1 MLYDDAPGFDSQH
14 GTANGL
20 SDVWPGSVSF
30 ATGSVPAAAK
40 ADSPAGWTRNPRQR
54 EVLPLLVEGPPIRK

>member
-1 MLYDDAPGFDSQH
+1 MMMLLASIVSMA
-14 GTANGL
+14 ANGL

-40 ADSPAGWTRNPRQR
+40 ADSPAG
-54 EVLPLLVEGPPIRK
+54 LDA

>member
-40 ADSPAGWTRNPRQR
+40 ADSPAGLDALTPVSVRFCLYWLKVCQ
-54 EVLPLLVEGPPIRK
+54 

>member
-40 ADSPAGWTRNPRQR
+40 ADSPAG
-54 EVLPLLVEGPPIRK
+54 LDA